1 MMSYFPKVIIVT
13 LSSIAGSK
21 CLCTA
26 SMLSEA
32 SQVHSVAVKPPK
44 SFNSRHGSDGEMY
57 LQRYGNAF
65 YKDAL
70 RDKILFGLDNVETG
84 QVSVKSMNE
93 VLNLR
98 PELKNARSKEA
109 KLRSKPEYKTIKRS
123 SDFYPKLNKSN
134 RPKYMPLERSKT
146 VIRKEMSNDFID
158 TSRFDY
164 EDEEVKFICDVDI

>member
-1 MMSYFPKVIIVT
+1 
-13 LSSIAGSK
+13 
-21 CLCTA
+21 
-26 SMLSEA
+26 MLSEA

-84 QVSVKSMNE
+84 QVSVKSKNE

-98 PELKNARSKEA
+98 PKLKNARSKEA